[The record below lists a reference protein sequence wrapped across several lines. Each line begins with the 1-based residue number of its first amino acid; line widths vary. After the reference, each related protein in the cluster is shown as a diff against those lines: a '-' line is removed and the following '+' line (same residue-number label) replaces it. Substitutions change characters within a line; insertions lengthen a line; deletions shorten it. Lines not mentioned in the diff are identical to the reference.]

1 MIFLK
6 LTKLCAVYTVN
17 VNLFGEK
24 NLLPVVYA
32 GLGGKM
38 KSQILWGV
46 HRLPAPP
53 PFNDAPAIS
62 VIGCAIRHCMIC
74 MIALF
79 RIVLQLP
86 E

>member
-24 NLLPVVYA
+24 SLLPVVYA

-53 PFNDAPAIS
+53 PRLMTPQLS
-62 VIGCAIRHCMIC
+62 V
-74 MIALF
+74 
-79 RIVLQLP
+79 
-86 E
+86 